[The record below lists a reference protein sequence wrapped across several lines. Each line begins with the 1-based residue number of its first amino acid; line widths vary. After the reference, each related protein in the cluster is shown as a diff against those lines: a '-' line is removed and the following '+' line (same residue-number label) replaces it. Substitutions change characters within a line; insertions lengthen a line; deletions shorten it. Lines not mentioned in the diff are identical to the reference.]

1 MCSRKLNR
9 KNVSRALAVALVIYT
24 LMPGLASAQKA
35 TATLDTAAIRIGEQ
49 VRLQLGFT
57 APRTVSVQWPF
68 LPDTLSQSVEVVKRG
83 SIDTTAIKGSDLM
96 QYRQYVTIT
105 SFDTGFHSIPAINF
119 NYRKAGDTARYSS
132 YTDSLM
138 MQVGTVAVDTT
149 LAIKDIKAPMKQS
162 ITFRELLP
170 YVFGMAGLIAIIA
183 LVIYYFWRRSQN
195 KPLLPKIV
203 KPALPPWQTAIN
215 ELDELS
221 GRKHWQEGR
230 IKQYYSELSEIL
242 RRYLEYQHLIPAVE
256 MVTDDIL
263 ESCRSNAAVAKSSEQ
278 LGRILRLADLVKFAK
293 EIPLPPQNEESLKYA
308 YNFVEQTKPAVQQ
321 ELKAEKQ
328 DVTPVESTADEA
340 VKPETVNVTPTTNE

>member
-1 MCSRKLNR
+1 M
-9 KNVSRALAVALVIYT
+9 LVVLIIV
-24 LMPGLASAQKA
+24 PGTADAQKA

-49 VRLQLGFT
+49 IRLQLGFT
-57 APRTVSVQWPF
+57 APSNVSVQWPV
-68 LPDTLSQSVEVVKRG
+68 LPDTLSPAIEVVKRG
-83 SIDTTAIKGSDLM
+83 NIDTTSIKGSDLL

-119 NYRKAGDTARYSS
+119 AYRKAGDSTRYSS

-149 LAIKDIKAPMKQS
+149 LAIKDIKAPMKQA

-170 YVFGMAGLIAIIA
+170 YIFGLALLIAIIA

-195 KPLLPKIV
+195 MPLLPKIV

-230 IKQYYSELSEIL
+230 VKLYYSELSEIL

-263 ESCRSNAAVAKSSEQ
+263 ESCRGNAAVAKSSEQ

-293 EIPLPPQNEESLKYA
+293 EIPLPPQNEESLKEA
-308 YNFVEQTKPAVQQ
+308 YKFVEQTMPAVQQ
-321 ELKAEKQ
+321 EVKVEQQ
-328 DVTPVESTADEA
+328 DITPVETTADETS
-340 VKPETVNVTPTTNE
+340 KPETVNETPTTNE

>member
-1 MCSRKLNR
+1 MGRRELNR
-9 KNVSRALAVALVIYT
+9 KLVSKAMAAVLVICT
-24 LMPGLASAQKA
+24 LISGMAVAQKA
-35 TATLDTAAIRIGEQ
+35 SVTLDTAAIRIGEQ

-57 APRTVSVQWPF
+57 APKSVSVQWPF
-68 LPDTLSQSVEVVKRG
+68 LPDTLGQAIEVVKRG
-83 SIDTTAIKGSDLM
+83 NIDTTTIKGSDLM

-119 NYRKAGDTARYSS
+119 DYRKAGDTARYSS

-170 YVFGMAGLIAIIA
+170 YVFGMAGLIAIIT

-293 EIPLPPQNEESLKYA
+293 EIPLPPQNEESLKDA
-308 YNFVEQTKPAVQQ
+308 YRFVEQTKPVIQ
-321 ELKAEKQ
+321 EVNAKKQ
-328 DVTPVESTADEA
+328 EVTPIGNPADVTA
-340 VKPETVNVTPTTNE
+340 KPETVNETPTTNE